1 MFIIKIY
8 IKQIKNEHDDN
19 YDDETVSRAFKRR
32 EKGTSAADFREAGRA
47 EIDGVRT
54 RRNQRINSNYWHI
67 CKNRRQTN
75 HQHCIPGDQQTN

>member
-8 IKQIKNEHDDN
+8 IKNIKIKQIKNEHK
-19 YDDETVSRAFKRR
+19 TVSRAFKRR

-47 EIDGVRT
+47 ETDGIRT
-54 RRNQRINSNYWHI
+54 RRNQRIISNYRDI